1 MYYFKS
7 CRFVKWWLSYIYS
20 YIYCFRNRQIKS
32 KLEQRYDNL
41 IFEKSMR
48 CNEREILYCGDAK
61 MGDLVQSI
69 LSNSSSAED
78 SGSEIGGNPP
88 YMTSLLYSTNMRDL
102 PTSISEIDPSIRIN
116 SRHSSHANISAMT
129 GQNHENQLCEQRMCM
144 QNCQA
149 IMYWALWLPWLPECC
164 RHRIWCRCK
173 WGQCC
178 YKWCGITP
186 NDISIR
192 VKLCEVFYSCQVQ
205 SFYWRLGD
213 DNKYPF
219 CNNLYF
225 YCYLEQ
231 EITYVHILVGDDYRF
246 IYTFGFT

>member
-1 MYYFKS
+1 
-7 CRFVKWWLSYIYS
+7 
-20 YIYCFRNRQIKS
+20 
-32 KLEQRYDNL
+32 
-41 IFEKSMR
+41 
-48 CNEREILYCGDAK
+48 

-149 IMYWALWLPWLPECC
+149 IMY
-164 RHRIWCRCK
+164 
-173 WGQCC
+173 
-178 YKWCGITP
+178 
-186 NDISIR
+186 
-192 VKLCEVFYSCQVQ
+192 
-205 SFYWRLGD
+205 
-213 DNKYPF
+213 
-219 CNNLYF
+219 
-225 YCYLEQ
+225 
-231 EITYVHILVGDDYRF
+231 
-246 IYTFGFT
+246 